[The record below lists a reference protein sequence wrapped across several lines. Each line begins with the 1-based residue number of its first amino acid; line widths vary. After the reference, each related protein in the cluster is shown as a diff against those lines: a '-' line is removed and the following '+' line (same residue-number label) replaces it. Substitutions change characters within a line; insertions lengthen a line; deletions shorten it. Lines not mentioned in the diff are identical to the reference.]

1 MMILLLAQSNAAIY
15 GILTVILLAALGL
28 MLAVYVSLFYIKVGP
43 DEAIVKSG
51 AGGLK
56 VVTDGGLLRLPL
68 VQHIEY
74 MDLTL
79 KSFEIARQGAEG
91 LICRDNIRADIKVAF
106 FIRVDKTTEEIKE
119 VAQSIGPKR
128 CSEIDTL
135 RELFDAKF
143 SEALKTVGKQF
154 DFVDLYDKRDKF
166 KDEILKVIGTDL
178 NGYRLDDA
186 AIDYLEQ
193 TPLSLLNPNNILD
206 AEGIKKITEL
216 TSTEK
221 IKENQFTRDR
231 EKTLKKQD
239 VEAEETIL
247 ELERQRVQAVE
258 KQQRE
263 IAEIQARE
271 KASADKVREQQ
282 RLEAERVRIQTA
294 EEIGIAEENKE
305 RQILVAQRNK
315 ERTDGVELER
325 VQRDRQLEEVERLR
339 LVGVADVEKQKAIE
353 IENRNIQEVIRERVA
368 VERSVVEEQERIKD
382 TEEKAGAER
391 LKSVQITAAQM
402 RAEEELIRQTKAAQA
417 EKEAASLY
425 ADKVRVEAEARKD
438 AAEKDTAA
446 TKMLA
451 EAESAK
457 QAAGGLAEARVQEA
471 KAASLEKEGTAE
483 ANILERKAVAEAK
496 GIEAKAAANQKQGMA
511 EAAVSLEK
519 YHSEAT
525 GITEK
530 AEAMKQLDSVGK
542 EHEEFKL
549 RLEKDQNVE
558 IAAINAQKGIAES
571 QAGVVGEALRA
582 ARIDI
587 VGGDGQF
594 FDQITSAVKG
604 GKSLDRFV
612 YNSRVATDIKE
623 TFFDGNAAYFRDKLL
638 GLVEQFNL
646 STDDIKDLS
655 IAALIAQLMGV
666 AKTDDIRGQLSS
678 LLGMA
683 GTAGVADQ
691 KVSQLVI
698 DAPKP
703 IVTTTANGNP
713 KNGNPKKG

>member
-1 MMILLLAQSNAAIY
+1 MIIHPLLALSDAAMY
-15 GILTVILLAALGL
+15 GLLTVGLLAIFAV
-28 MLAVYVSLFYIKVGP
+28 LAAFYVSIFYVKVGP

-51 AGGLK
+51 AGGIK
-56 VVTDGGLLRLPL
+56 VVTDGGLLRMPL

-91 LICRDNIRADIKVAF
+91 LICKDNIRADIKVAF
-106 FIRVDKTTEEIKE
+106 FIRVDKTAEEIKE

-128 CSEIDTL
+128 CSEIETL

-239 VEAEETIL
+239 VEAEEMIL

-263 IAEIQARE
+263 IAEIRARE
-271 KASADKVREQQ
+271 KAAADKVREQQ
-282 RLEAERVRIQTA
+282 RLESERVRIQTE
-294 EEIGIAEENKE
+294 EEIGIAEENKS
-305 RQILVAQRNK
+305 RQVLVAQRNK

-325 VQRDRQLEEVERLR
+325 VQRDRDLEAVERLR
-339 LVGVADVEKQKAIE
+339 LVGVAEVEKQKAIE

-368 VERSVVEEQERIKD
+368 VERAVVEEKERIKD

-391 LKSVQITAAQM
+391 LKLVQITAAQM
-402 RAEEELIRQTKAAQA
+402 RAEEDLIRQTKAAQA
-417 EKEAASLY
+417 EKEAALLL
-425 ADKVRVEAEARKD
+425 ADKIRVEAEAMKD
-438 AAEKDTAA
+438 AAERETAA

-451 EAESAK
+451 EAEAAK
-457 QAAGGLAEARVQEA
+457 QAAAGLAEARVQEA
-471 KAASLEKEGTAE
+471 KADSLQKEGLAE
-483 ANILERKAVAEAK
+483 ATILERKAIAEAK
-496 GIEAKAAANQKQGMA
+496 GIEAKAEAYQKQGMA
-511 EAAVSLEK
+511 EAAVALEK

-530 AEAMKQLDSVGK
+530 AEAMKKLDSVGK

-549 RLEKDQNVE
+549 RLEKELNVE
-558 IAAINAQKGIAES
+558 VAAINAQKNIAES

-587 VGGDGQF
+587 IGGDGQF
-594 FDQITSAVKG
+594 FEQITSAVKG
-604 GKSLDRFV
+604 GKAIDRFV

-623 TFFDGNAAYFRDKLL
+623 TFFDGNPTYFRDKLMS
-638 GLVEQFNL
+638 LVSQFNL
-646 STDDIKDLS
+646 STDEIKDLS
-655 IAALIAQLMGV
+655 IAALIAQLLGV
-666 AKTDDIRGQLSS
+666 ANSDDLRAQLTS

-683 GTAGVADQ
+683 GSAGMADQ
-691 KVSQLVI
+691 RVSKLLL
-698 DAPKP
+698 DAPK
-703 IVTTTANGNP
+703 VTQVASVNGN
-713 KNGNPKKG
+713 NKK